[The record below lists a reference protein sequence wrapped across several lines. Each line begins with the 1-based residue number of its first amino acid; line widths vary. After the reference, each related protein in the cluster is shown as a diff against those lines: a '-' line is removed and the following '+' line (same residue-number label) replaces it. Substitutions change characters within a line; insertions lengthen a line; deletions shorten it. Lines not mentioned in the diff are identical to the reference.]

1 MNEVQFMEV
10 MANEMLSRQDEIG
23 ALYRKVIDWLT
34 SEVSKRAGVP
44 SSQLS
49 EETKSQI
56 YGSGIIALT
65 EASASMQ
72 RDLFESGG
80 DEKDSDAHTPG
91 TMVSGI
97 SAGDA
102 SFFVEVALV
111 GSVLVVRLLDS
122 KNISRTYLEFKPEEF
137 GLTAP

>member
-34 SEVSKRAGVP
+34 SEVSKRAGV
-44 SSQLS
+44 SRSQLS
-49 EETKSQI
+49 EDTKSQI
-56 YGSGIIALT
+56 YSSGIIALT

-72 RDLFESGG
+72 SDLLEPDK
-80 DEKDSDAHTPG
+80 DEKDSDTHTPG

-102 SFFVEVALV
+102 SFYVEVALV